1 MNATEVSS
9 TYTYRVRDRGGKIR
23 SGQIDGTSPA
33 RVAEMLR
40 EQGMTPLRVEAKPTS
55 MLQRDLKLPGLR
67 SRLKGR
73 DVVIFSRQFATMISS
88 GLSLIRSLGVLM
100 EQTSSPA
107 LAEVLRQVRA
117 DVREGASLSQAME
130 KHPKAFGQLYI
141 AMIRAGEVGGVLDE
155 TLDRLATMLEANLNL
170 RSKVRSA
177 MAYPAVIAFLITAV
191 TSAMIIFVVP
201 IFSNLYAELD
211 KDAVLPLPTRVLVG
225 ISTLVTHF
233 WFVVVGVVVGGIWG
247 LRRWRQTESG
257 RLTLDRFKLKVPIL
271 GRLAHKTAMSR
282 FSRTMA
288 VLSGTGVPIL
298 QAIDIVGDTAGN
310 QVVAAALADVK
321 ESVRAGESLA
331 EPLSRHKVFPPMVVQ
346 MMMVGEET
354 GALEEM
360 LAKVSDFYD
369 REVNDTVNALTSL
382 IEPLLIVV
390 MGATVGGILIAL
402 YLPIFNLASLVNG
415 G

>member
-1 MNATEVSS
+1 MSATEVSS
-9 TYTYRVRDRGGKIR
+9 TYTYRVRDRSGKVQTGETEGV
-23 SGQIDGTSPA
+23 SQA

-40 EQGMTPLRVEAKPTS
+40 EQGMTPLRIEAKS
-55 MLQRDLKLPGLR
+55 SGMLQREIKLPGFGPR
-67 SRLKGR
+67 VKGR
-73 DVVIFSRQFATMISS
+73 DVVIFSRQFATMINA
-88 GLSLIRSLGVLM
+88 GLSLIRALGVLVD
-100 EQTSSPA
+100 QTASPA
-107 LAEVLRQVRA
+107 LAEILRQVRT

-130 KHPKAFGQLYI
+130 KHPKAFGELYV

-155 TLDRLATMLEANLNL
+155 TLNRLAGMLEANLNL

-177 MAYPAVIAFLITAV
+177 MAYPMVIAILITAV
-191 TSAMIIFVVP
+191 TTAMIVFVVP

-211 KDAVLPLPTRVLVG
+211 EDAVLPLPTRMLVG
-225 ISTLVTHF
+225 ISTTVTRF
-233 WFVVVGVVVGGIWG
+233 WFVAVGVIVGGVWG
-247 LRRWRQTESG
+247 LRRWRKTEAG
-257 RLTLDRFKLKVPIL
+257 RLAIDRFKLRVPIL

-298 QAIDIVGDTAGN
+298 QAIDIVGDTSGN
-310 QVVAAALADVK
+310 QVVSNALADVK

-331 EPLSRHKVFPPMVVQ
+331 EPLSRHKVFPSMVVQ
-346 MMMVGEET
+346 MMKVGEET

-369 REVNDTVNALTSL
+369 REVDDTVNALTSL

-415 G
+415 

>member
-1 MNATEVSS
+1 MSATEVSS
-9 TYTYRVRDRGGKIR
+9 TYTYRVRDRSGKVQTGETEGV
-23 SGQIDGTSPA
+23 SQA

-40 EQGMTPLRVEAKPTS
+40 EQGMTPLRIEAKS
-55 MLQRDLKLPGLR
+55 SGMLQREIKLPGFGPR
-67 SRLKGR
+67 VKGR
-73 DVVIFSRQFATMISS
+73 DVVIFSRQFATMINA
-88 GLSLIRSLGVLM
+88 GLSLIRALGVLVD
-100 EQTSSPA
+100 QTASPA
-107 LAEVLRQVRA
+107 LAEILRQVRT

-130 KHPKAFGQLYI
+130 KHPKAFGELYV

-155 TLDRLATMLEANLNL
+155 TLNRLAGMLEANLNL

-177 MAYPAVIAFLITAV
+177 MAYPMVIAILITAV
-191 TSAMIIFVVP
+191 TTAMIVFVVP

-211 KDAVLPLPTRVLVG
+211 EDAVLPLPTRMLVG
-225 ISTLVTHF
+225 ISTTVTRF
-233 WFVVVGVVVGGIWG
+233 WFVVVGVIVGGVWG
-247 LRRWRQTESG
+247 LRRWRKTEAG
-257 RLTLDRFKLKVPIL
+257 RLAIDRFKLKVPIL

-298 QAIDIVGDTAGN
+298 QAIDIVGDTSGN
-310 QVVAAALADVK
+310 QVVSNALADVK

-331 EPLSRHKVFPPMVVQ
+331 EPLSRHKVFPSMVVQ
-346 MMMVGEET
+346 MMKVGEET

-369 REVNDTVNALTSL
+369 REVDDTVNALTSL

-415 G
+415 